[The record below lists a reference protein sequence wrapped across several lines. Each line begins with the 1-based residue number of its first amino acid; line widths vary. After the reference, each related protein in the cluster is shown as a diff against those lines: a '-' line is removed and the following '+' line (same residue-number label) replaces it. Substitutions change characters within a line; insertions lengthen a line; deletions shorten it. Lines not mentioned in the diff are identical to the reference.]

1 MVTIIL
7 KDGQPESN
15 KPQQPKPG
23 QYGPLPVY
31 L

>member
-1 MVTIIL
+1 MTFIL
-7 KDGQPESN
+7 KDGQPDSN
-15 KPQQPKPG
+15 KPHQPKPG